1 MKDYNIILMSIDSV
15 DFMEWIRVEKRSCS
29 LQTELKKV
37 YVNVTWICSCSLKT
51 KPSHSHPPTP
61 DLLYR
66 FCFKPY
72 QTLENLTFISV

>member
-51 KPSHSHPPTP
+51 KPSHSHPPP
-61 DLLYR
+61 
-66 FCFKPY
+66 
-72 QTLENLTFISV
+72 LTFCIDSVLNHIRLLKT